1 MPRIRSCIAGAV
13 ALVAVSCQDHSSPIA
28 APTPISA
35 QFLDAMHGGGNPHF
49 FLLPPFV
56 STPDLTKETFESG
69 LKPSVRITEMTADG
83 QAFAACTNEQI
94 AYLPASEFTQLK
106 AYAAFWRPANYS
118 NVAAPCIYRL
128 QVEVLGTKASPGP
141 VLGFADVQVIS
152 KTTIKYLKTGEY
164 IPLPKDLILP
174 FWFFIGQGAVFY
186 AQSGGTDACRV
197 DRDCVEAVVN
207 PLKDNV
213 VVTKQQE
220 AGISI
225 PAGAFAAP
233 ITLVIEQQTGRPCI
247 MPSKLGLPQFA
258 DNGTGCY
265 RYQRFPSDVK
275 QILNLTVAMC
285 VEIGL
290 LTHEQADRLQIFRFD
305 PDEDGGAATAL
316 QNAPAA
322 FLPCEIT
329 RFGLVPRFLN
339 DLAALVGPQ
348 VLHAA
353 AIHLGVGGS
362 CGVGKCLSSPYFTWG
377 MPGTVTKNSADAQT
391 AAAGAAVVAPP
402 SVVVMDLGNPTLE
415 IPPQPIANATV
426 IFQVT
431 AGGGSIATPSGG
443 TGGATDTL
451 TTDANG
457 VATLGRWTLGATPGT
472 NNVSA
477 VIGGAVD
484 TATFTATATSPPD
497 LVISSTL
504 TASFLEVFPGDR
516 IQLSAWTLTNQ
527 GGDLNSA
534 SGLVRNG
541 FYLSTDSTLTTTD
554 VFLDDNFNTNGNVR
568 AGQSFQWGAP
578 TLTVPLNTAPG
589 TYYIGIFVDDLNE
602 AAETNESNNFQS
614 VKITVLSGPS

>member
-56 STPDLTKETFESG
+56 STPDLTEETFESA

-94 AYLPASEFTQLK
+94 AYLPTSEFTQLK
-106 AYAAFWRPANYS
+106 AYAAFWRPANYY

-128 QVEVLGTKASPGP
+128 PVEVLGTKASPGP

-197 DRDCVEAVVN
+197 DRDCVEAVVD
-207 PLKDNV
+207 PLKANV

-265 RYQRFPSDVK
+265 RYQRFPPDVEQRK
-275 QILNLTVAMC
+275 ALIVGMC

-290 LTHEQADRLQIFRFD
+290 LTLEQADRLQIFRFD
-305 PDEDGGAATAL
+305 PDEDGGTATAL

-322 FLPCEIT
+322 FLPCEAT
-329 RFGLVPRFLN
+329 RFPPSPIGLVPRIVN
-339 DLAALVGPQ
+339 NLAALFGPQ

-362 CGVGKCLSSPYFTWG
+362 CGVGRCLSSPYFTWG
-377 MPGTVTKNSADAQT
+377 MLADETINDGNNQVAAPGSSL
-391 AAAGAAVVAPP
+391 PISP
-402 SVVVMDLGNPTLE
+402 SVVVKDSGD
-415 IPPQPIANATV
+415 IA
-426 IFQVT
+426 
-431 AGGGSIATPSGG
+431 
-443 TGGATDTL
+443 
-451 TTDANG
+451 
-457 VATLGRWTLGATPGT
+457 VA
-472 NNVSA
+472 
-477 VIGGAVD
+477 
-484 TATFTATATSPPD
+484 
-497 LVISSTL
+497 
-504 TASFLEVFPGDR
+504 
-516 IQLSAWTLTNQ
+516 
-527 GGDLNSA
+527 
-534 SGLVRNG
+534 
-541 FYLSTDSTLTTTD
+541 
-554 VFLDDNFNTNGNVR
+554 
-568 AGQSFQWGAP
+568 
-578 TLTVPLNTAPG
+578 
-589 TYYIGIFVDDLNE
+589 
-602 AAETNESNNFQS
+602 
-614 VKITVLSGPS
+614 